1 MSPQPPVRLE
11 NLFLHFFDTHF
22 IEEKGLTAKTPQFKK
37 EMRLA
42 TRMAVATA
50 QTVYI
55 PAASYFESELCR
67 SLLNELDELIELGVI
82 VLVGSSINVEEYL
95 LERQDVN
102 FYREGSEQYSW
113 YRAQHSLEQLPAYLR
128 RSRSATKDIGEHW
141 RSLVSDD
148 TLSRNLHD
156 ASIELPKDL
165 DTRLERIPE
174 ELGRLA
180 FIPQHVL
187 EILDLKQAPSLVQA
201 RIRDA
206 INEGYFESYVRDLDA
221 GVIVDLRYLSS
232 SFKMP
237 SYGHNLSYTRMS
249 RLLRE
254 TNLLAEFNSCH
265 PAALGPIS
273 DKVGWQIASQYI
285 ANYPVEH
292 HSVVAHAQTTSP
304 PRNLIV
310 MTTTDPSHATKSAP
324 KKILCIAAAKVEL
337 DAIRAK
343 FVEMLGVTPK
353 IRYIDSNRQYPAVHM
368 VDPESGAEWFL
379 ATLALQGNSDAAG
392 GASLLYHNLNPDLIL
407 MVGMCMG
414 MPRRKL
420 EIGTVI
426 IPVEVIGLDHSR
438 LTEDTSQARPHFN
451 DPSNSIQRLARLLDH
466 SERPYPIVADKAVAS
481 ATVKIEDPEA
491 ELIVKIHSSFP
502 DVIAFDMESFG
513 LYRGLPR
520 EAQCLW
526 IKGVADNGD
535 PQSETMGGRAD
546 KQIAQKLATGNA
558 ADFALELSRQWIHAT
573 EE

>member
-1 MSPQPPVRLE
+1 MSPQPPTRLE
-11 NLFLHFFDTHF
+11 KIFLHFFDTHF
-22 IEEKGLTAKTPQFKK
+22 IEEKGLAAKTPLFKQ

-67 SLLNELDELIELGVI
+67 SILNELEELIGLGVI
-82 VLVGSSINVEEYL
+82 VLLGSSVNVEEYL

-128 RSRSATKDIGEHW
+128 RSRSATKDIGDHW
-141 RSLVSDD
+141 RSLVADD

-156 ASIELPKDL
+156 ASIGLPNSLAK
-165 DTRLERIPE
+165 RLELVPE

-180 FIPQHVL
+180 FIPEHVL
-187 EILDLKQAPSLVQA
+187 EILDLKLAPSLVQA
-201 RIRDA
+201 RIRDV
-206 INEGYFESYVRDLDA
+206 INEGYFESYVRDLGA
-221 GVIVDLRYLSS
+221 GVIVDLKYLSS

-237 SYGHNLSYTRMS
+237 SHGDNLSYARMS

-254 TNLLAEFNSCH
+254 TNLLAEFNNCH

-273 DKVGWQIASQYI
+273 DKVGWQIASQHI
-285 ANYPVEH
+285 ASYPIAPTNAI
-292 HSVVAHAQTTSP
+292 AHTQTTSS
-304 PRNLIV
+304 RNLLI
-310 MTTTDPSHATKSAP
+310 MTPSDPSNSTKSVP
-324 KKILCIAAAKVEL
+324 KKILCIAAAQIEL
-337 DAIRAK
+337 DAVRAK
-343 FVEMLGVTPK
+343 LIEILGVQPK
-353 IRYIDSNRQYPAVHM
+353 IRYIDSNMQYPAVYM

-392 GASLLYHNLNPDLIL
+392 GSSLLYHKLNPDLIL

-414 MPRRKL
+414 MPKRKL

-426 IPVEVIGLDHSR
+426 IPAEVIGLDHSR
-438 LTEDTSQARPHFN
+438 VTEDTRQTRPHFN
-451 DPSNSIQRLARLLDH
+451 DPANSIQRLARLMDY
-466 SERPYPIVADKAVAS
+466 SERPYPVVADKAVAS
-481 ATVKIEDPEA
+481 ATVKIEDPNA
-491 ELIVKIHSSFP
+491 ELIVRIEESFP
-502 DVIAFDMESFG
+502 DAIAFDMESFG
-513 LYRGLPR
+513 LYRGLPK

-535 PQSETMGGRAD
+535 PQSGTMGGRAD
-546 KQIAQKLATGNA
+546 KQIAQKLASGNA
-558 ADFALELSRQWIHAT
+558 ADFALELSRQWLRAIS
-573 EE
+573 E